1 MKCYKG
7 SNLWRSP
14 ISAGRERSLLFD
26 RSSRLRFWQRG
37 NQLMMSRVCALPGGG
52 RWREGCERVS
62 CRWGREQSGAAVAR
76 GLETGSWSS
85 LWSPTRAMMW
95 SFLPPPDKQRDGW
108 GKSSDFFMTLP
119 PLGWGCG
126 GCGFCRGVQAPSQ
139 PALRP
144 SSTRTLIVM
153 KGFLSRSSWSSQNI
167 IGVTSLYQ
175 GSTTILVF
183 RVPRRQE
190 NQSSWSHYHNHLGG
204 YKVTCPSDFG
214 GLYGYCPSSEF
225 GRGGWQPGA
234 APAQLSWTSTHQ
246 CTSSEILTSENTNKS
261 TKILYISTTTHA
273 IADLSHKKC
282 CLY

>member
-1 MKCYKG
+1 M
-7 SNLWRSP
+7 
-14 ISAGRERSLLFD
+14 IS
-26 RSSRLRFWQRG
+26 
-37 NQLMMSRVCALPGGG
+37 
-52 RWREGCERVS
+52 
-62 CRWGREQSGAAVAR
+62 
-76 GLETGSWSS
+76 
-85 LWSPTRAMMW
+85 
-95 SFLPPPDKQRDGW
+95 
-108 GKSSDFFMTLP
+108 P

-144 SSTRTLIVM
+144 SFTRILIVM

-214 GLYGYCPSSEF
+214 GLYGYCPSSKF

-273 IADLSHKKC
+273 IADLSHKKM
-282 CLY
+282 LLILVRSR